1 MILKSQLKGQKNRHI
16 LVVSQ
21 YFYPE
26 QMRINDICQEWIK
39 RGYKV
44 TVLTGIPNYPKGK
57 FYDGYSLRKKR
68 RENWNGIDII
78 RIPVVSRGNSS
89 VKLILNYFSFV
100 FSGFFWSIFNK
111 IKADIVYIY
120 EVSPMTQVLPG
131 IWYAKKNKIPCMI
144 YITDLWPDN
153 IEYIA
158 SVNNKFILSRIEKMC
173 QYIYKN
179 SNMILTSSRSFIDI
193 LLARKVSSKK
203 LKFWPQYAED
213 FYKLESKTNNE
224 IPDDN
229 KFNILFAGNI
239 GFSQGLDI
247 LPDVANILK
256 QKNIDVRFNILGDG
270 RVKEDLIL
278 LVKKSNVRDM
288 FNFIDKK
295 PPERV
300 SFYIA
305 NSDAVLIS
313 LIKNKAFEA
322 TIPAKLQS
330 YLACGKPVIVSADGE
345 IQEIIKQANAGL
357 CSGSGDV
364 LGLANIIDKL
374 ISLSQEDRE
383 EMGRNAV
390 NYNKK
395 NFNKHQRLDEIDSW
409 IKELINENLKELGE
423 R

>member
-1 MILKSQLKGQKNRHI
+1 MKNRLEERKNKSKRHI

-57 FYDGYSLRKKR
+57 FYGGYGYQKKR
-68 RENWNGIDII
+68 KENWNGIDII
-78 RIPVVSRGNSS
+78 RIPIVPRGNSS
-89 VKLILNYFSFV
+89 IKLILNYLSFV
-100 FSGFFWSIFNK
+100 FFGFFWNIFNK

-120 EVSPMTQVLPG
+120 EVSPMTQALLGV
-131 IWYAKKNKIPCMI
+131 WYAKKNKIPCMI

-153 IEYIA
+153 VEYIA
-158 SVNNKFILSRIEKMC
+158 GINNKFILSSIEKMC

-179 SNMILTSSRSFIDI
+179 SDMILTASRGFIDI

-213 FYKLESKTNNE
+213 FYKVESKTKNE

-256 QKNIDVRFNILGDG
+256 QKNIDIRFNILGDG
-270 RVKEDLIL
+270 KFKENLIL
-278 LVKKSNVRDM
+278 LVKKSNTQDM

-330 YLACGKPVIVSADGE
+330 YLACGKPILVSADGE
-345 IQEIIKQANAGL
+345 IQEIVKQANAGL
-357 CSGSGDV
+357 CSNSGDI
-364 LGLANIIDKL
+364 LGLSNIIEKL

-390 NYNKK
+390 KYNQE
-395 NFNKHQRLDEIDSW
+395 NFNKNQRLDEIDSW
-409 IKELINENLKELGE
+409 IKKLIDENLE
-423 R
+423 